1 MKRDLLTMLQRGDRR
16 SLGRAEEVASLV
28 AKDRRMFG
36 ALMKGLWS
44 EDAVVRMRAADA
56 VEKATRLKPEWLA
69 AYKKELLGLLVETEQ
84 QEVRWHLAAMVPRLK
99 LNERERRAAMD
110 ALEEYLGDRSS
121 IVKTCALQGLVDLG
135 GNDMRVVEI
144 LREATRSGT
153 AAMKARARKLLEKM
167 EKRK

>member
-1 MKRDLLTMLQRGDRR
+1 MKRDLLAMLQGGDRR

-28 AKDRRMFG
+28 AEDRRLFA

-44 EDAVVRMRAADA
+44 ADEVVRMRAADA
-56 VEKATRLKPEWLA
+56 VEKVTRLKQEWLA

-99 LNERERRAAMD
+99 LNERERRAAME
-110 ALEEYLGDRSS
+110 ALEEYLEDRSS
-121 IVKTCALQGLVDLG
+121 IVRTCALQGLVDLG

-167 EKRK
+167 EDRK

>member
-1 MKRDLLTMLQRGDRR
+1 MKRDLLAMLQGGDRR
-16 SLGRAEEVASLV
+16 SLGRTEEVASLV
-28 AKDRRMFG
+28 AEDRRMFA

-44 EDAVVRMRAADA
+44 EDEVVRMRTADA
-56 VEKATRLKPEWLA
+56 VEKVTRARPEWLA

-110 ALEEYLGDRSS
+110 ALEEYLEDRSS
-121 IVKTCALQGLVDLG
+121 IVKTSALQGLVDLG
-135 GNDMRVVEI
+135 GNDARVVEI